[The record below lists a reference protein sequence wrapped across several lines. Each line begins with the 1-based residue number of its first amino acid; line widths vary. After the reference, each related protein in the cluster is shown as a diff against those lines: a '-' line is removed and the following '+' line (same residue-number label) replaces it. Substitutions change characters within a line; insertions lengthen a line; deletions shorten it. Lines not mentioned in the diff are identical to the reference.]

1 MANKKRDNIK
11 DIYNKVKKAV
21 DESKSIKSKA
31 RK

>member
-11 DIYNKVKKAV
+11 DIYNKVKKAI
-21 DESKSIKSKA
+21 DASKSVKVKA